1 MLVVFVGILLTVI
14 ALVASRGNVKEVQA
28 RLSIFGLVAD
38 RFEGM
43 TARLPVKDL
52 DELFRESKGQRTS
65 RVGVANSAEG
75 GFVYKTWNM

>member
-1 MLVVFVGILLTVI
+1 MLVVLVTTVLTVI
-14 ALVASRGNVKEVQA
+14 ALVVSKGEVKEVQS

-43 TARLPVKDL
+43 TARLPVKDS

-65 RVGVANSAEG
+65 RVGIANSAEG